1 MSRWALVSIWARC
14 SAGTTSF
21 VCKSFRRLFSRNGI
35 FLGSL
40 GCPPSSSDTTNLAL
54 LRRPLLPLLESLLP
68 AVSIMRLEL
77 DDLCGVRSERPIVAV
92 LVPNELVGPMALGG
106 SVANVMHYGR

>member
-1 MSRWALVSIWARC
+1 
-14 SAGTTSF
+14 
-21 VCKSFRRLFSRNGI
+21 
-35 FLGSL
+35 
-40 GCPPSSSDTTNLAL
+40 
-54 LRRPLLPLLESLLP
+54 
-68 AVSIMRLEL
+68 MRLEL